1 MFSIFGLTMAAALT
15 PTAENGYFIASTD
28 AERTTPYDDVTR
40 EVEKFI
46 KHHPMA
52 VRLRSEPEFSES
64 RPHSHT
70 PKSNIQHSFIGRTLM
85 GPGKVVVS
93 PFMWIETD
101 GKSLIQISYLGS
113 DLCGHPGVVH
123 GGMLATMLDEGFA
136 NCCSAAFPNKNGM
149 TANLNIN
156 YRAPVFAR
164 NYVVLRINM
173 AKMQGRK
180 IWVEGQIET
189 LVTEGEKPVLMVE
202 ATALFIELRHSA
214 VGDNFLLFYTGS

>member
-1 MFSIFGLTMAAALT
+1 MAAALT
-15 PTAENGYFIASTD
+15 PTAKNGYFIASTD
-28 AERTTPYDDVTR
+28 AERTTSHDDVTR
-40 EVEKFI
+40 EVEKYI

-52 VRLRSEPEFSES
+52 VKLKSQPEFLES

-70 PKSNIQHSFIGRTLM
+70 SKSNIQHSFIGRTLM
-85 GPGKVVVS
+85 GPGKIVVS
-93 PFMWIETD
+93 PFTWIETN

-113 DLCGHPGVVH
+113 DLCGHPGIVH

-164 NYVVLRINM
+164 NYVVLRVNM
-173 AKMQGRK
+173 TKMQGRK

-189 LVTEGEKPVLMVE
+189 LVTEGKKPVLMVE
-202 ATALFIELRHSA
+202 ASALFIEEKHLA
-214 VGDNFLLFYTGS
+214 VSINFPLFYTGS